1 MRYKVMNKDNDGVI
15 PSEGMLVIR
24 EIPRGLPHPD
34 HISFFALEKQRRVY
48 LEGEVDANCLQI
60 QRLILRWN
68 LEDMGIPAGERRPI
82 WILIHSHG
90 GDVSMMWGLIDAIET
105 SVTPV
110 YTVNMGMAGSAAGL
124 IFMAGKTR
132 LMMPRSRV
140 LIHEGSC
147 RMSGDA
153 VKVLDASDSYRRAIK
168 DMKEYIRER
177 TGITQAM
184 LTRQESH
191 DWELDAESCLKHR
204 VCDKVIRIM
213 DEILTVP

>member
-1 MRYKVMNKDNDGVI
+1 MRYKMMNRDSESVI
-15 PSEGMLVIR
+15 PSEGRLVIR

-34 HISFFALEKQRRVY
+34 HISFFALEKRRRVY
-48 LEGEVDANCLQI
+48 LEGEVDENCLQI

-68 LEDMGIPAGERRPI
+68 LEDAGIPAGERRPI
-82 WILIHSHG
+82 
-90 GDVSMMWGLIDAIET
+90 
-105 SVTPV
+105 
-110 YTVNMGMAGSAAGL
+110 AGSAAGL
-124 IFMAGKTR
+124 IFMAGKNR

-184 LTRQESH
+184 LTRQQSH
-191 DWELDAESCLKHR
+191 DWELDAESCLKHG
-204 VCDKVIRIM
+204 VCDKVIRSM

>member
-1 MRYKVMNKDNDGVI
+1 MNYTVKNRESEII
-15 PSEGMLVIR
+15 PEEARLVIR

-34 HISFFALEKQRRVY
+34 HISYFALEKQRRVY
-48 LEGEVDANCLQI
+48 LEGEVDESCLRI

-68 LEDMGIPAGERRPI
+68 LEDGDLPPESRRPV

-124 IFMAGKTR
+124 IFMAGR
-132 LMMPRSRV
+132 RRMMMPRSRV

-153 VKVLDASDSYRRAIK
+153 VKVLDASENYRRAIK
-168 DMKEYIRER
+168 EMKEYIIKK

-184 LTRQESH
+184 MTKQQNH
-191 DWELDAESCLKHR
+191 DWELDAGYCLKHG
-204 VCDKVIRIM
+204 VCDRVIESM
-213 DEILTVP
+213 GEIL